1 MVRQGDW
8 KYIYCHRSEP
18 QLFNLAEDPQE
29 WNNRAGDPDCAEIE
43 NRLNAV
49 ITGGRFDLDRIEREV
64 HDRLAMKHVVNAAM
78 AANGTAWDYE
88 VRPNA
93 AAQYV
98 RK

>member
-1 MVRQGDW
+1 
-8 KYIYCHRSEP
+8 
-18 QLFNLAEDPQE
+18 
-29 WNNRAGDPDCAEIE
+29 
-43 NRLNAV
+43 
-49 ITGGRFDLDRIEREV
+49 
-64 HDRLAMKHVVNAAM
+64 MKHVVNAAM